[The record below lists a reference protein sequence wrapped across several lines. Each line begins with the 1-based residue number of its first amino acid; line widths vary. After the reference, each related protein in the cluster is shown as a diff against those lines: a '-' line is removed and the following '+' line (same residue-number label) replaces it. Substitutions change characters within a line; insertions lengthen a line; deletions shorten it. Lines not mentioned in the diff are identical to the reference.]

1 MTVARCAAV
10 VAALLMAPGQGALA
24 HDTSAGGKAALESG
38 AEVTLTVAAETG
50 AAVPPVATVPLGA
63 RVRLIVT
70 GAGEAELHLHGYDVI
85 AGGGEGR
92 AVLVFD
98 AVHEGRFP
106 VEAHV
111 EDDLLGPHGKP
122 VLFVEVRAP

>member
-1 MTVARCAAV
+1 MAVGRCAAV

-24 HDTSAGGKAALESG
+24 HDANAGGQAAGAG
-38 AEVTLTVAAETG
+38 AEVTVTAAAETG
-50 AAVPPVATVPLGA
+50 SAVPPVALVPLGA

-70 GAGEAELHLHGYDVI
+70 GAGEAELHLHGYDVV
-85 AGGGEGR
+85 ARGGETP

-98 AVHEGRFP
+98 AIHEGRFP

-111 EDDLLGPHGKP
+111 EDDLLGPRGRA